1 MFLATSVM
9 LVIFCSE
16 PMTTSLDPSMTT
28 LSVSSSAIFIFN
40 FLMSSVILCLSALLI
55 LCARLS
61 SMSVHFCSVVMILQ
75 VYPLSQLTGVVRSSA
90 SR

>member
-1 MFLATSVM
+1 
-9 LVIFCSE
+9 
-16 PMTTSLDPSMTT
+16 
-28 LSVSSSAIFIFN
+28 
-40 FLMSSVILCLSALLI
+40 MSSVILCLSALLI